1 VPIIHRNSPALLR
14 SLVLVP
20 LSGFMACS
28 GGAPKPSPEPLPKYQ
43 SICPEGVEIYSSA
56 EKIAADYHEIALL
69 GGLNDSAETSKAAAG
84 QREQAAELGANV
96 VITGKH
102 KKPKSGVRVLGS
114 TLGSAAQRK
123 EAVLAVF
130 VPADSDRVHRT
141 CGYSG
146 AQLARWPHPGPAN
159 RLSSGSA
166 PLIDSMD
173 LSRPFSVAPAL
184 DEAALARNPNLRW
197 AMATARRVGIAT
209 GFFEGH
215 PGILKVTV
223 TQSFRSAPALEY
235 TLSELWEAYSEHRP
249 YDEPGIIELWQG
261 DAKVGEYRQNGFT
274 RTP

>member
-1 VPIIHRNSPALLR
+1 
-14 SLVLVP
+14 VLVT
-20 LSGFMACS
+20 LIGLMACS

-56 EKIAADYHEIALL
+56 EKIVADYHEIALL
-69 GGLNDSAETSKAAAG
+69 GDPNNSADAGKVAAG

-123 EAVLAVF
+123 EAPLAVF
-130 VPADSDRVHRT
+130 VPADSDRVHRS
-141 CGYSG
+141 CGYPG
-146 AQLARWPHPGPAN
+146 AQLAHWPHPDPG
-159 RLSSGSA
+159 SSNTLTAGSA
-166 PLIDSMD
+166 LVIDSMD
-173 LSRPFSVAPAL
+173 MSRPFSVAPAL

-197 AMATARRVGIAT
+197 AMETARRVGIAT

-223 TQSFRSAPALEY
+223 AQSFRSAPALEY

-249 YDEPGIIELWQG
+249 YDEPGVIELWQG
-261 DAKVGEYRQNGFT
+261 DAKVGEYRQNGFI

>member
-1 VPIIHRNSPALLR
+1 VPIIHRESPALLL
-14 SLVLVP
+14 SLTLVP
-20 LSGFMACS
+20 LIGLIACS
-28 GGAPKPSPEPLPKYQ
+28 AGAPKPSPEPLPNYQ
-43 SICPEGVEIYSSA
+43 TICPQGVEIYSSA

-69 GGLNDSAETSKAAAG
+69 GHHEADPNKADATE
-84 QREQAAELGANV
+84 REEAAELGANV
-96 VITGKH
+96 VITGRH

-123 EAVLAVF
+123 EAPLAVF
-130 VPADSDRVHRT
+130 VPADSDRVRRT
-141 CGYSG
+141 CGYTG
-146 AQLARWPHPGPAN
+146 AQLARWPHPGRSTTLAA
-159 RLSSGSA
+159 GSA
-166 PLIDSMD
+166 PPIDSMD

-223 TQSFRSAPALEY
+223 AQSFRSAPALEY

-249 YDEPGIIELWQG
+249 YDEPGVIELWQD
-261 DAKVGEYRQNGFT
+261 DAKVGEYRQGGFI